1 MTSNKNDT
9 GHTPA
14 PEPLRGRTSGSPTTP
29 SRAGDAGTSAPR
41 GIPSLGE
48 EEIARYGRHM
58 ILPEVTLA
66 GQLEIKKAGVLLVG
80 AGGLGSPV
88 ALYLAAAGVGRLGIV
103 DDDAVDLT
111 NLQRQVMFGTS
122 DVGKPKIDAAI
133 ARIRD
138 LNPNV
143 TVIPHRVRL
152 TRENALDVVSG
163 YDVVVDGSDNFP
175 TRYLVN
181 DACAVLGKPD
191 VYGSVFRF
199 EGQASVFGLE
209 DGPCYRCLYPEPPP
223 PALVPSCAEAGVLGV
238 VPGIIGSIQ
247 AAETIKLIIGRGE
260 VLKGRLLL
268 FDALEMKFRE
278 LKVPKN
284 PACPVCR
291 PQRTTR
297 EFPDYEEFCRAGGAS
312 SAGSSA
318 TPEITPRELKACLDA
333 GGDTF
338 IIDVRE
344 PYENRICRLDSLL
357 IPLAEIPSRL
367 DDLDRS
373 RDIVVY
379 CRTGIRSAAA
389 VAFLKGA
396 GFERVWNLRGGI
408 LAWADEID
416 PTMPKY

>member
-1 MTSNKNDT
+1 
-9 GHTPA
+9 
-14 PEPLRGRTSGSPTTP
+14 
-29 SRAGDAGTSAPR
+29 
-41 GIPSLGE
+41 
-48 EEIARYGRHM
+48 
-58 ILPEVTLA
+58 
-66 GQLEIKKAGVLLVG
+66 
-80 AGGLGSPV
+80 V

-122 DVGKPKIDAAI
+122 DVGKPKIDAAT

-163 YDVVVDGSDNFP
+163 YDIVVDGSDNFP

-209 DGPCYRCLYPEPPP
+209 DGPCYRCLYPEPSP

-247 AAETIKLIIGRGE
+247 AAETIKLIIRRGE

-297 EFPDYEEFCRAGGAS
+297 ELPDYEEFCRAGGAS

-333 GGDTF
+333 GGDSL

-344 PYENRICRLDSLL
+344 PYENRICRLDALL

-389 VAFLKGA
+389 VAFLKQA
-396 GFERVWNLRGGI
+396 GFARVWNLRGGI

>member
-1 MTSNKNDT
+1 MTSKKNDT
-9 GHTPA
+9 RHTPA
-14 PEPLRGRTSGSPTTP
+14 PEPFRGGASAPPAAP
-29 SRAGDAGTSAPR
+29 SRAEDAGPGGIR
-41 GIPSLGE
+41 GIPPLGE
-48 EEIARYGRHM
+48 EETARYGRHM
-58 ILPEVTLA
+58 VLPEVTLR
-66 GQLEIKKAGVLLVG
+66 GQLEIKRARVLIVG
-80 AGGLGSPV
+80 AGGLGSPTV
-88 ALYLAAAGVGRLGIV
+88 LYLAAAGVGRLGIV

-111 NLQRQVMFGTS
+111 NLQRQILYGTA
-122 DVGKPKIDAAI
+122 DVGRPKIDAAI

-143 TVIPHRVRL
+143 TVIPHRTRL
-152 TRENALDVVSG
+152 TRENALDVLSG

-199 EGQASVFGLE
+199 EGQASVFGLA

-223 PALVPSCAEAGVLGV
+223 PGVVPSCAEAGVLGV
-238 VPGIIGSIQ
+238 LPGIIGSIQ

-260 VLKGRLLL
+260 ILKGRLLL
-268 FDALEMKFRE
+268 FDALVMKFRE

-284 PACPVCR
+284 PACPVCG

-297 EFPDYEEFCRAGGAS
+297 ELPDYEDFCDAPAGP
-312 SAGSSA
+312 SA
-318 TPEITPRELKACLDA
+318 TPEITPRELKARLDA
-333 GGDTF
+333 GGDTLV
-338 IIDVRE
+338 IDVRE
-344 PYENRICRLDSLL
+344 PHENRICRLDALL

-389 VAFLKGA
+389 VAFLTQA
-396 GFERVWNLRGGI
+396 GFTRVWNLRGGI